1 MKSSQKTR
9 PARPVV
15 GEGFIRFHLWACGEP
30 RKGSDAR
37 ARRARGKRPRRLRKD
52 RGVEAQATGHT
63 GHPQE
68 LRLLENKA
76 VELDIEDPAVCVVA
90 GAGSRGREQGSKI
103 RHETA
108 L

>member
-1 MKSSQKTR
+1 L
-9 PARPVV
+9 
-15 GEGFIRFHLWACGEP
+15 EG
-30 RKGSDAR
+30 KGLFVSIYGLAAGGAR
-37 ARRARGKRPRRLRKD
+37 AAMHERGAPGA

-68 LRLLENKA
+68 LRSLENKA
-76 VELDIEDPAVCVVA
+76 VELDIEDPVRRVSAA
-90 GAGSRGREQGSKI
+90 ESPGIEQGSKI